1 MTPRPSCPS
10 LFPYTTLFR
19 SCALC
24 DPCCFSPGGP
34 RLLGRCALGI
44 CKRYEVALPP
54 IHGEEIRDHLPSYG
68 QRGSIGIPFL
78 FFSFI
83 DQGQSMILS
92 RCQLRNIG
100 KQHL

>member
-68 QRGSIGIPFL
+68 QRGSIGRSEEHTSEL
-78 FFSFI
+78 
-83 DQGQSMILS
+83 QSLTNII
-92 RCQLRNIG
+92 CPLRLHKSIND
-100 KQHL
+100 HT